1 MMRAA
6 LSLEVLDAASSGAG
20 QTSQAAWTTVGMPQ
34 CSQAALYEALLIPP
48 QRTGRVTEGFGHVV
62 LISPT

>member
-6 LSLEVLDAASSGAG
+6 LSLEVLEAASSGGG
-20 QTSQAAWTTVGMPQ
+20 QTSQAAWTTVGTAQ
-34 CSQAALYEALLIPP
+34 CSQAALCKALLIPP
-48 QRTGRVTEGFGHVV
+48 QRPGRVTEGFGHVV